1 MDTTNTLLVVVIG
14 ILIFQ
19 QLRLASFAN
28 DWTKEILQLS
38 AIRTQ
43 LQDMRV
49 AIKMESGM
57 RLEEAQDFFPDKE
70 FLHRK
75 FGKPGVDEEKW
86 YEEWDKFHDRGD
98 YIARQYHL
106 AWKRRHQESRNSP
119 PDSFQWWNEL

>member
-1 MDTTNTLLVVVIG
+1 MDTTNSLLVVVIG

-19 QLRLASFAN
+19 QFRLASFAN

-43 LQDMRV
+43 LQDMRI

-57 RLEEAQDFFPDKE
+57 RLEEAQTFFPDEE

-86 YEEWDKFHDRGD
+86 YEEMDKFHDRCN

-106 AWKRRHQESRNSP
+106 AWKRRHQESQKPLTSP
-119 PDSFQWWNEL
+119 QWWNEL

>member
-1 MDTTNTLLVVVIG
+1 MATTNVLLVVVIG

-38 AIRTQ
+38 VIRTQ

-70 FLHRK
+70 FLDRK
-75 FGKPGVDEEKW
+75 FGKPGFDEEKW

-98 YIARQYHL
+98 DIARRYHL
-106 AWKRRHQESRNSP
+106 AWKRRHQESQKSLTSRA
-119 PDSFQWWNEL
+119 WWSEL